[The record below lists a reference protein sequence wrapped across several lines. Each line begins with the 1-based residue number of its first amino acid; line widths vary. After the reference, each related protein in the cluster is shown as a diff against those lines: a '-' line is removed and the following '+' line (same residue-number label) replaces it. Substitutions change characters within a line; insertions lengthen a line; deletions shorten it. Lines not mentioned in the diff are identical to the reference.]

1 MATALGSPP
10 SAARPAPATA
20 ARNAFLAE
28 NDRKW
33 LTYGRAM
40 NNAPG
45 GGETGNAERKAGSFS
60 VYSVRVQI
68 IGHHG
73 DGLEVVVA
81 RAGGDNRELGRRMCS
96 ARRAMSGS
104 R

>member
-1 MATALGSPP
+1 MATARVPPPPSPP
-10 SAARPAPATA
+10 PAAPAPVDA

-45 GGETGNAERKAGSFS
+45 GGDAGNAERKAAAFFCLLSS
-60 VYSVRVQI
+60 VQI
-68 IGHHG
+68 IGHR
-73 DGLEVVVA
+73 EA
-81 RAGGDNRELGRRMCS
+81 RLARTAGAGR
-96 ARRAMSGS
+96 
-104 R
+104 